1 MEKKKKI
8 LKITLFQG
16 SLGMSK
22 FESGEWVLLTSQK
35 GKKWLVRLEDVPYS
49 SHLGGIHLGDIVGKE
64 EGDWLITS
72 KGAKLMLF
80 RPTLEDYIFSMKRH
94 TQIIYPK
101 DLSAMI
107 FYGDIYPGCTVLES
121 GVGAGALALALLRS
135 MCGRGRLISVEKRP
149 EVALGAR
156 ENISRFF
163 GHNPEN
169 HKIIVA
175 DIQHVAITCK
185 VDRVFVDLPEPW
197 HAVPNFSGMLK
208 MGGLLVSLSPNVG
221 QVQLMYRELKAN
233 GFGDIVT
240 FELMRRDWKV
250 DQLRARPNDRMVAHT
265 GFITMA
271 KRVSEARDMGV
282 EEEEREGDLEQK
294 IDGEPGPGL

>member
-1 MEKKKKI
+1 MI
-8 LKITLFQG
+8 SGALR
-16 SLGMSK
+16 MSR

-35 GKKWLVRLEDVPYS
+35 GKRWLVRLDDVPYS
-49 SHLGGIHLGDIVGKE
+49 SHLGGIHLGDIVGRE

-107 FYGDIYPGCTVLES
+107 FYGDVYPGCTVLES
-121 GVGAGALALALLRS
+121 GVGAGALALTLLRA
-135 MCGRGRLISVEKRP
+135 MCDRGRLISVEKRP

-163 GHNPEN
+163 GHIPEN
-169 HKIIVA
+169 HQIIVA
-175 DIQHVAITCK
+175 DIQDVALNCK

-197 HAVPNFSGMLK
+197 HAVRNFAGVLK

-221 QVQLMYRELKAN
+221 QVQLMYRDLKAN
-233 GFGDIVT
+233 GFGDIVN
-240 FELMRRDWKV
+240 FELIRRDWKV
-250 DQLRARPNDRMVAHT
+250 DHLRARPNDRMVAHT
-265 GFITMA
+265 GFITVA
-271 KRVSEARDMGV
+271 KRVSESRGEDANGDERAGDSEGT
-282 EEEEREGDLEQK
+282 EEEKE
-294 IDGEPGPGL
+294 I